1 VSVDPDND
9 KTVFFRPGVGPRPTP
24 VAQPTTPTPAQTRK
38 PAPPAP
44 AQTAAPM
51 SAPTPSVVPAAH
63 PSTSP
68 AINVSPL
75 IGAASP
81 LLQSLAQLRT
91 AHHVPDPQAL
101 RTRVVQEF
109 GAFERKAREMGI
121 AMELLRPAHY
131 VLCAS
136 IDDVV
141 INTPWG
147 AASGWAGQTLLAAF
161 HPGARG
167 PNQVFNYLGQMETEP
182 AKFLPVIELTYLC
195 LSLGFMGRYR
205 EVRGGGELEDLRSKS
220 HAAIAAQRP
229 AAEPELS
236 RRWRGVTV
244 PYRPGQRGLP
254 VWVAL
259 AGAVALCGGL
269 LFWTSMTLNA
279 ASDDLLAR
287 VLAIPPVR
295 MPQVV
300 RVAAAQ
306 PPPAPPVPP
315 EPTILDRLRASLG
328 ADIDRKAVGVLGT
341 PATPIV
347 RIADPEMFTAGS
359 ATIRAASLP
368 LLERVA
374 AALRNEHGSVQV
386 IDYTDNRPVRT
397 MQFPSNFQLSKA
409 RADAVRTA
417 IAHSLGDPSCCSA
430 EGRADADPI
439 APNTTAEGREQNQ
452 RIEIVLRRLS

>member
-1 VSVDPDND
+1 VSVDPDDD
-9 KTVFFRPGVGPRPTP
+9 KTVFLRPGVGRRPTP
-24 VAQPTTPTPAQTRK
+24 AAQPATPTPAQIRK

-44 AQTAAPM
+44 AQTAAPTP
-51 SAPTPSVVPAAH
+51 APSVVPAAH
-63 PSTSP
+63 PSISP

-75 IGAASP
+75 IGAASL
-81 LLQSLAQLRT
+81 LLQLLAQLRT
-91 AHHVPDPQAL
+91 AQHVPNPQAL
-101 RTRVVQEF
+101 RTRVVQDL
-109 GAFERKAREMGI
+109 GAFERQAREMGI

-141 INTPWG
+141 LNTPWG

-161 HPGARG
+161 HRGARG
-167 PNQVFNYLGQMETEP
+167 PDQVFNYLRQMETEP

-205 EVRGGGELEDLRSKS
+205 EARGGGELESLRSEA

-244 PYRPGQRGLP
+244 PYRPRQRGLP

-279 ASDDLLAR
+279 ASDGLLAR

-300 RVAAAQ
+300 RVAVAQ
-306 PPPAPPVPP
+306 PPPPPPPVPP
-315 EPTILDRLRASLG
+315 EPTVLDRLRSSLR
-328 ADIDRKAVGVLGT
+328 ADIDSKAVGVLGT
-341 PATPIV
+341 LAMPIV
-347 RIADPEMFTAGS
+347 RIADPEMFAPGS
-359 ATIRAASLP
+359 ATIRSASLP
-368 LLERVA
+368 VLERVA
-374 AALRNEHGSVQV
+374 AALRNEARSIQV
-386 IDYTDNRPVRT
+386 IDYTDDRPVRT
-397 MQFPSNFQLSKA
+397 VQFPSNFQLSKA
-409 RADAVRTA
+409 RANAVRTN
-417 IAHSLGDPSCCSA
+417 ITRNLGDPACCSA

-439 APNTTAEGREQNQ
+439 APNTTSEGREQNQ
-452 RIEIVLRRLS
+452 RIEIVLRQLG